1 MKNLVFLIALSITLS
16 FMLYPNTSMAQDPL
30 KVSPEIY
37 KILIENDRV
46 RVIEYRSKPGQ
57 RDALHSHPQRVAY
70 VLTPVKLKVTAQ
82 DGSSRDLE
90 AKPGDIYWLEP
101 VTHYTENI
109 GNNEANILIFEI
121 KEPPQKRSTIPLK
134 QTDPWGSPW

>member
-57 RDALHSHPQRVAY
+57 RDAYHSHQQRVAY
-70 VLTPVKLKVTAQ
+70 ALTPVKIKVSAT
-82 DGSSRDLE
+82 DGSSRIVE
-90 AKPGDIYWLEP
+90 AKEGDYFWLEP
-101 VTHYTENI
+101 VTHYTENV
-109 GNNEANILIFEI
+109 GKNEVKILLVEL
-121 KEPPQKRSTIPLK
+121 KEEELRRSTIPLK